1 MLGHIEAT
9 QKLGPCQVRS
19 KTDHPCPHQ
28 AVVEIWGLSFCKP
41 CAREQEAYFA
51 VGELTRESQGPRS
64 EPLVGA
70 LGGTRWERAGGIGAA
85 EEPEA
90 ISKRLGV
97 PALIEDDVH

>member
-1 MLGHIEAT
+1 MAGAT
-9 QKLGPCQVRS
+9 TDRRGPCQVRS
-19 KTDHPCPHQ
+19 KTDHPCPHR
-28 AVVEIWGLSFCKP
+28 AAVEIRGVPFCEP

-51 VGELTRESQGPRS
+51 VGELTLEARGFRS
-64 EPLVGA
+64 EPLVG
-70 LGGTRWERAGGIGAA
+70 TRRERAGGIGAA